1 MNYLYSHF
9 FSQSLHNNQ
18 KNHHSFISLLSLF
31 FCRFSFLCFIISSGF
46 CWLLWLNW
54 LGIFGNWFLLL
65 LWLRRGAWFLGCG
78 GCCCWFSLLL
88 SCGAFLLCL
97 LWLSGFGFFS
107 LLWFRFLFFWFS
119 SCCCSWLGLLS
130 QFRNQ
135 FVIFFFLLFSL
146 LSSGF
151 LFSLLDLLSSNSDVG
166 N

>member
-1 MNYLYSHF
+1 MTDGINMNYLYSHF
-9 FSQSLHNNQ
+9 FLTKLAQQS
-18 KNHHSFISLLSLF
+18 KKSSFIHFTSLTF

-88 SCGAFLLCL
+88 SCGSFLLCL

-107 LLWFRFLFFWFS
+107 LLWFRFLFFWFFQ
-119 SCCCSWLGLLS
+119 LLL
-130 QFRNQ
+130 Q
-135 FVIFFFLLFSL
+135 LA
-146 LSSGF
+146 
-151 LFSLLDLLSSNSDVG
+151 
-166 N
+166 